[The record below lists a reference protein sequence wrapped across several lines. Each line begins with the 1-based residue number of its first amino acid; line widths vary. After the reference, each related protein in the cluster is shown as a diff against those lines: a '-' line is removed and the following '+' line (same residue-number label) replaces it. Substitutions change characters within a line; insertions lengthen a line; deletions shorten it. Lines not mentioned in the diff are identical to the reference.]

1 VKTVLIVCHANTAR
15 SVMAHVMLERMLADR
30 GVGNIRVRSGG
41 VANYARDGML
51 PSLDARLVLREIG
64 IALDE
69 RAFASVDLRAHPD
82 LVESADV
89 IVTMTDQQRQML
101 APLMDGRR
109 IPVVTLRELAGGEGD
124 IGDPAT
130 LGDDVFRQRLSKGA
144 LAHAARFTWAATA
157 HGTLEVLA
165 ADAMRRRSRRG

>member
-1 VKTVLIVCHANTAR
+1 MKTVLIVCHANTAR

-30 GVGNIRVRSGG
+30 GVGTIRVRSGG

-130 LGDDVFRQRLSKGA
+130 LGDDVFRQCRDEIG
-144 LAHAARFTWAATA
+144 RC
-157 HGTLEVLA
+157 LA
-165 ADAMRRRSRRG
+165 AAFDPLLALLSRDSPR